1 MALENVITTL
11 VLDVIDHDQ
20 TQGVVKAIALDSKT
34 RYVQAT
40 IVQHGIDYPVDEN
53 AAVTL
58 TILRPDNVGV
68 QITGSVVDVD
78 NADRTSTIKG
88 VYAELTQ
95 AALAKSGTLRAQ
107 FKMTVGEQILR
118 TEIFKISNGEALDGE
133 TDTWTDYAGYNLDE
147 FITNVNSALS
157 QMQTTVTD
165 LDGRVET
172 LENESGSGGGVPLSV
187 KGALITLLK
196 AAVYSET
203 GLTDE
208 IATIESWA
216 SATAELA
223 SISASYS
230 GGTVRTGTSLD
241 SLRSDLT
248 VIATYQ
254 DSTTEIVTGYTLS
267 GTLAEGT
274 QTVTVSY
281 GGKTD
286 TFTVTVVSGSTLLN
300 SWDFTQGLTDSV
312 GGKVAT
318 TTATQD
324 GTGLHFTV
332 GQKYAEFPTVYAKD
346 RTYEIDVTSILRS
359 GTDLINNYGRL
370 FMIDADSITGAGG
383 SGYILT
389 AAKKGGDLFY
399 MNGAWESSV
408 IVSNATDADGSY
420 YDGSTVGFYIDST
433 GKIHVYKDGTRLGA
447 SAGTLA
453 ASYDGA
459 NVYFGS
465 SGNNDSLYNA
475 TFTGFRVYDGNKYGG
490 A

>member
-40 IVQHGIDYPVDEN
+40 VVQHGLDYDVDPN
-53 AAVTL
+53 AVVTL

-68 QITGSVVDVD
+68 QVTGSVVDVD
-78 NADRTSTIKG
+78 NADRTGTIKG

-107 FKMTVGEQILR
+107 FKMTVGQQILR

-147 FITNVNSALS
+147 FIANVNSALS
-157 QMQTTVTD
+157 AMQTTVND
-165 LDGRVET
+165 LDGRVEA
-172 LENESGSGGGVPLSV
+172 LEEGGGTGGGVPSSV

-216 SATAELA
+216 SATAELV

-230 GGTVRTGTSLD
+230 GGAVTAGTSLD
-241 SLRSDLT
+241 SLRNDLT
-248 VIATYQ
+248 VIASYE
-254 DSTTEIVTGYTLS
+254 DSTTEVVTGYTLS
-267 GTLAEGT
+267 GTLTEGT
-274 QTVTVSY
+274 QTITASY
-281 GGKTD
+281 GGKTT

-318 TTATQD
+318 TNASQD
-324 GTGLHFTV
+324 GTGLHFSASN
-332 GQKYAEFPTVYAKD
+332 KYIEFPTVYAKD
-346 RTYEIDVTSILRS
+346 RTYEIDVASISRS
-359 GTDLINNYGRL
+359 AESTNYGRL
-370 FMIDADSITGAGG
+370 FMVDHDSVTGTGG
-383 SGYILT
+383 AGYILT
-389 AAKKGGDLFY
+389 GSVKGGDLFY
-399 MNGAWESSV
+399 IGAWETNNI
-408 IVSNATDADGSY
+408 IVSQATDPVGAY
-420 YDGSTVGFYIDST
+420 YNNSTVGFYIDST
-433 GKIHVYKDGTRLGA
+433 GKIHVYKDGTKLGA

-453 ASYDGA
+453 ATYDGA

-465 SGNNDSLYNA
+465 SSNHDTLYA
-475 TFTGFRVYDGNKYGG
+475 ASFTAFRVYDGNKYGG

>member
-1 MALENVITTL
+1 MALENVITYL

-40 IVQHGIDYPVDEN
+40 VVQHGLDYDVDPN
-53 AAVTL
+53 AVVTL

-68 QITGSVVDVD
+68 QVTGSVVDVD
-78 NADRTSTIKG
+78 NSDRTGTIKG
-88 VYAELTQ
+88 VFAELTQ

-107 FKMTVGEQILR
+107 FKMTVGQQILR

-147 FITNVNSALS
+147 FIANVNSSLS
-157 QMQTTVTD
+157 QMQTTVND
-165 LDGRVET
+165 LDGRVEA
-172 LENESGSGGGVPLSV
+172 LEEGGGSGGGVPLSV

-216 SATAELA
+216 SAIAELV

-230 GGTVRTGTSLD
+230 GGTVRAGTSLD

-254 DSTTEIVTGYTLS
+254 DSTTEVVTGYTLS
-267 GTLAEGT
+267 GTLTEGT

-281 GGKTD
+281 GGKTT
-286 TFTVTVVSGSTLLN
+286 TFTATVVSGSTLLH

-312 GGKVAT
+312 GGKVANA
-318 TTATQD
+318 TATQD
-324 GTGLHFTV
+324 GTGLHFASS
-332 GQKYAEFPTVYAKD
+332 QKYIEFPAVYAKD
-346 RTYEIDVTSILRS
+346 RTYEIDVDSILKS
-359 GTDLINNYGRL
+359 SPNVYGRL
-370 FMIDADSITGAGG
+370 FMVDHDSVTGTGGAGYVLTGAQ
-383 SGYILT
+383 
-389 AAKKGGDLFY
+389 KGGDLCY
-399 MNGAWESSV
+399 IGAWDSNI
-408 IVSNATDADGSY
+408 IVSQASDPNGSY
-420 YDGSTVGFYIDST
+420 YDNSTVGFYIDSA
-433 GKIHVYKDGTRLGA
+433 GKIHIYKDGTKLGA
-447 SAGTLA
+447 SVNELS

-459 NVYFGS
+459 NVYIGS
-465 SGNNDSLYNA
+465 SSNNDSLFNA

>member
-34 RYVQAT
+34 RYVKAT

-53 AAVTL
+53 ATVTL

-68 QITGSVVDVD
+68 QVTGSVVDVD
-78 NADRTSTIKG
+78 NADRTGTIKG

-95 AALAKSGTLRAQ
+95 AALAKSGNLRAQ
-107 FKMTVGEQILR
+107 FKITSGDQILR
-118 TEIFKISNGEALDGE
+118 TEIFKINNGEALDGE

-157 QMQTTVTD
+157 QMQTTVND
-165 LDGRVET
+165 LDGRVEA
-172 LENESGSGGGVPLSV
+172 LEEGGGTGGGVPSSV

-196 AAVYSET
+196 AAVYVET

-216 SATAELA
+216 SATAELV

-230 GGTVRTGTSLD
+230 GGTVRVGASLD

-267 GTLAEGT
+267 GTLTEGT

-281 GGKTD
+281 GGKTT

-312 GGKVAT
+312 GGKIAT
-318 TTATQD
+318 ATATQD
-324 GTGLHFTV
+324 GTGLHFTA
-332 GQKYAEFPTVYAKD
+332 GMKYAEFPAVYAKD
-346 RTYEIDVTSILRS
+346 RTYEIDVASIQRTNLA
-359 GTDLINNYGRL
+359 NYGRL
-370 FMIDADSITGAGG
+370 FMVDHDSVTGTGG
-383 SGYILT
+383 AGYILT
-389 AAKKGGDLFY
+389 AEKKGGDLFY
-399 MNGAWESSV
+399 IGGWESSI
-408 IVSNATDADGSY
+408 IVSAAADPDGSY

-433 GKIHVYKDGTRLGA
+433 GKIHVYKDGTKLGA
-447 SAGTLA
+447 SAGILA

-465 SGNNDSLYNA
+465 SSNSDTLYNA